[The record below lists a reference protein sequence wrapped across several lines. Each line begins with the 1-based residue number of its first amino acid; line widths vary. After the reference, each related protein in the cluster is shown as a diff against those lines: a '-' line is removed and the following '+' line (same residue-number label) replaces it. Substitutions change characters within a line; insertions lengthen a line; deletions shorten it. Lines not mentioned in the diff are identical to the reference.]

1 VIVLDASVALEW
13 LLQTPSGAAISKQIS
28 SSGEKLYAPHLVDV
42 EVCQVLRRYVANGT
56 LDAPRAEEALR
67 DLADLRMYRYPHV
80 PLLRRAWEL
89 RGNLTAYDAMY
100 VALAEALDA
109 ILLTR
114 DGKLAA
120 APGHRARIQLV
131 SCRPF

>member
-1 VIVLDASVALEW
+1 VIVLDASVAIEW
-13 LLQTPSGAAISKQIS
+13 LLQTPSGIAIGKQLS
-28 SSGEKLYAPHLVDV
+28 SSREKLYAPHLVDV
-42 EVCQVLRRYVANGT
+42 EVCQVLRRYVANGR
-56 LDAPRAEEALR
+56 LDVQRAEEALR

-80 PLLRRAWEL
+80 PLLHRAWEL

-100 VALAEALDA
+100 IALAEALGA

-120 APGHRARIQLV
+120 APGHRARVQLV
-131 SCRPF
+131 